1 MCVISIIFIFIFS
14 VKEEKMKPIS
24 HNIKT
29 TKNTKKKDK
38 ILSSNGKEKTEEE
51 ILKEEENNILNKINN
66 GLFSENIKSKLIY
79 INLLKNEIEK
89 LKSNDFHKESNI
101 LKDIYEPKYFEIY
114 NLISDIVS
122 AKDSSLFLNKL
133 TEEDYKTYNIIINP
147 EINEETLEYQP
158 IENFWLNVIENTCY
172 FKVSE
177 EDKNILKKLV
187 KIHSN
192 LTINNETGDIYKII
206 FYFDENDYF
215 TDKEIIKTYFY
226 NKNGDEKVEKVEFP
240 KIEWK
245 EGKKPKDSF
254 FDIFDEQECKL
265 EESRSEVNF
274 IRNDFFP
281 NILEFFMNFQDDS
294 EGDSYDNYIK

>member
-1 MCVISIIFIFIFS
+1 
-14 VKEEKMKPIS
+14 MKPIS

-66 GLFSENIKSKLIY
+66 GLFSENTKTKLIY
-79 INLLKNEIEK
+79 INFLKNEIEK
-89 LKSNDFHKESNI
+89 LKSNDFHKESNL

-187 KIHSN
+187 GVHSN

-245 EGKKPKDSF
+245 EGKKTKDSF
-254 FDIFDEQECKL
+254 FDMFDEQECKL

>member
-1 MCVISIIFIFIFS
+1 
-14 VKEEKMKPIS
+14 MKPIS

-66 GLFSENIKSKLIY
+66 GLFSENTKTKLIY
-79 INLLKNEIEK
+79 INFLKNEIEK
-89 LKSNDFHKESNI
+89 LKSNDFHKESNL

-254 FDIFDEQECKL
+254 FDMFDEQECKL

>member
-1 MCVISIIFIFIFS
+1 
-14 VKEEKMKPIS
+14 MKPIS

-66 GLFSENIKSKLIY
+66 GLFSENTKTKLIY

-89 LKSNDFHKESNI
+89 LKSNDFHKESNL

-245 EGKKPKDSF
+245 EGKKTKDSF
-254 FDIFDEQECKL
+254 FDMFDEQECKL

>member
-1 MCVISIIFIFIFS
+1 
-14 VKEEKMKPIS
+14 MKPIS

-51 ILKEEENNILNKINN
+51 ILKGEENNILNKINN
-66 GLFSENIKSKLIY
+66 GLFSENTKTKLIY
-79 INLLKNEIEK
+79 INFLKNEIEK
-89 LKSNDFHKESNI
+89 LKSNDFHKESNL

-245 EGKKPKDSF
+245 EGKKTKDSF
-254 FDIFDEQECKL
+254 FDMFDEQECKL

>member
-1 MCVISIIFIFIFS
+1 
-14 VKEEKMKPIS
+14 MKPIS

-89 LKSNDFHKESNI
+89 LKSNDFHKESNL
-101 LKDIYEPKYFEIY
+101 LKDIYELKYFEIY

-254 FDIFDEQECKL
+254 FDMFDELECKL

>member
-1 MCVISIIFIFIFS
+1 
-14 VKEEKMKPIS
+14 MKPIS

-89 LKSNDFHKESNI
+89 LKSNDFHKESNL

-245 EGKKPKDSF
+245 EGKKTKDSF
-254 FDIFDEQECKL
+254 FDMFDEQECKL

>member
-1 MCVISIIFIFIFS
+1 
-14 VKEEKMKPIS
+14 MKPIS

-66 GLFSENIKSKLIY
+66 GLFSENTKTKLIY

-89 LKSNDFHKESNI
+89 LKSNDFHKESNL

-254 FDIFDEQECKL
+254 FDMFDEQECKL

>member
-1 MCVISIIFIFIFS
+1 
-14 VKEEKMKPIS
+14 MKPIS

-89 LKSNDFHKESNI
+89 LKSNDFHKESNL

-192 LTINNETGDIYKII
+192 LTNNNETGDIYKII

-254 FDIFDEQECKL
+254 FDMFDEQECKL

>member
-1 MCVISIIFIFIFS
+1 
-14 VKEEKMKPIS
+14 MKPIS

-66 GLFSENIKSKLIY
+66 GLFSENTKTKLIY
-79 INLLKNEIEK
+79 INFLKNEIEK
-89 LKSNDFHKESNI
+89 LKSNDFHKESNL

-206 FYFDENDYF
+206 LYFDENDYF

-226 NKNGDEKVEKVEFP
+226 NKNGDEKVDKVEFP

-245 EGKKPKDSF
+245 EGKKTKDSF
-254 FDIFDEQECKL
+254 FDMFDEQECKL

>member
-1 MCVISIIFIFIFS
+1 
-14 VKEEKMKPIS
+14 MKPIS

-89 LKSNDFHKESNI
+89 LKSNDFHKGSNL

-158 IENFWLNVIENTCY
+158 IENFWLNAIENTCY

-254 FDIFDEQECKL
+254 FDMFDEQECKL